1 MESGFIVRPAGRTAP
16 SNGTR
21 PDGTPVRGAVPAS
34 LSAAQ
39 SVTAVAKSTEARAED
54 NSHVRQ
60 IVVDAQSREVI
71 HQVLDVARRVVR
83 RQVPEETKQRLRA
96 YVRGAPAR
104 RDRSGKNLDLE
115 V

>member
-1 MESGFIVRPAGRTAP
+1 MESGFVVRPAGRTAP

-21 PDGTPVRGAVPAS
+21 PDGAARDAIPAS

-39 SVTAVAKSTEARAED
+39 SVTAVAKSTEARAAD

-83 RQVPEETKQRLRA
+83 QVPEETKQRLRA
-96 YVRGAPAR
+96 YVRRAPAR